1 MTTGGRFHAR
11 VNADGALIGASTNAI
26 RAGAPE
32 ERPTLWFPASDIDD
46 ERLQALNPTL
56 WQRGEDEWDGFVSF
70 DHDKLE
76 VQLLDGPQ
84 DDPERSIKRF
94 PTWGDASEL
103 IAIMDV
109 QRLDAGRYLGPR
121 RPNMNRPVVE
131 GSQLLGQSIIAA
143 TREVAGTRAVSA
155 SMMFLKAVT
164 AMETYEFVLE
174 PMSRGRTFN
183 AFAVQVRQGEKICAA
198 GTVLLDA
205 TAPAVVEHADPAPD
219 VARPYDCPEHDMG
232 VTGRELRVVD
242 DAYTN
247 DSAAPVGPPDIDAWV
262 RFRDV
267 PADPPIHAGLLAQ
280 FTGHMSIAAALRPHA
295 GIGQEAAHV
304 TISTA
309 INAISI
315 SLHAD
320 VRADEWMLYHHHSSF
335 SGDGMTHSNCAVY
348 NEDGRLL
355 ASFTVEAMVRPF
367 ADPSR
372 GDARTAL

>member
-1 MTTGGRFHAR
+1 MTTGERFRAR
-11 VNADGALIGASTNAI
+11 VHVDGALIGASEAAI
-26 RAGAPE
+26 RDGGPE
-32 ERPTLWFPASDIDD
+32 VRPTLWFPAADIDAQRFEQID
-46 ERLQALNPTL
+46 PKL
-56 WQRGEDEWDGFVSF
+56 WRRGADHWDGYVAF
-70 DHDKLE
+70 DDDTAE
-76 VQLLDGPQ
+76 VLLLDGPA
-84 DDPERSIKRF
+84 DNPERSIKRF
-94 PTWGDASEL
+94 PTWGDAAEL

-109 QRLDAGRYLGPR
+109 QSIGESRYRGDA
-121 RPNMNRPVVE
+121 RPDWKRPIVE
-131 GSQLLGQSIIAA
+131 GSQLLGQSLIAA
-143 TREVAGTRAVSA
+143 AREVPGTRPVSA
-155 SMMFLKAVT
+155 SMMFLRAVT
-164 AMETYEFVLE
+164 AMAPYEFVLE
-174 PMSRGRTFN
+174 PVSRGRTFN
-183 AFAVQVRQGEKICAA
+183 AFAVRVTQGEKTCAA
-198 GTVLLDA
+198 GTILLDA
-205 TAPAVVEHADPAPD
+205 TAAAVVDHADAAPT
-219 VARPYDCPEHDMG
+219 VAKPYDCPEHDMG

-267 PADPPIHAGLLAQ
+267 PADPPLHAGLLAQ

-315 SLHAD
+315 SFHSD

-335 SGDGMTHSNCAVY
+335 AGDGMTHSDCTVY
-348 NEDGRLL
+348 NEAGRLL
-355 ASFTVEAMVRPF
+355 ASFSVEAMVRPF